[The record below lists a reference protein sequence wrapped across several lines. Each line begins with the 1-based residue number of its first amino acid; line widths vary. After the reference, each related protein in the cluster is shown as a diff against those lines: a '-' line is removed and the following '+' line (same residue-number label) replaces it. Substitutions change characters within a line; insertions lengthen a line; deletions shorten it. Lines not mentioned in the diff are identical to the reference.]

1 MIQMKKSKIQKVW
14 MKTNVNEMRWNQ
26 TKWSETAVLISERMV
41 QHKGPRGPDWM
52 VNTLLEKKLGIRNG
66 QFEVWQVEKYP
77 SLYLN
82 WKSWK
87 RALCTLTD
95 ELLLQVVLLA
105 IRSKE
110 IWEGYCRCCPD
121 LIIQGN
127 FFTRTQI
134 NLTDI
139 WNKN

>member
-14 MKTNVNEMRWNQ
+14 MKTNVNEMKWNQ

-41 QHKGPRGPDWM
+41 QHIGPWSPDWI
-52 VNTLLEKKLGIRNG
+52 VKTLLEKKLGIRNG

-87 RALCTLTD
+87 RALCTLND
-95 ELLLQVVLLA
+95 ELLIHVVLLA
-105 IRSKE
+105 IWSNV
-110 IWEGYCRCCPD
+110 IWEGI
-121 LIIQGN
+121 L
-127 FFTRTQI
+127 
-134 NLTDI
+134 
-139 WNKN
+139 